1 MNAKNVHLTLEGADS
16 MPMLHAKLMDEK
28 GKEMDAELDLPQH
41 IGNRDG
47 NFLVEPKYM
56 NDI

>member
-1 MNAKNVHLTLEGADS
+1 MSAKNIHLELEGPHK
-16 MPMLHAKLMDEK
+16 MPMLHADLVNEEGAETFSKLS
-28 GKEMDAELDLPQH
+28 LPAH

-47 NFLVEPKYM
+47 TFLVEPKYM